1 MNNSS
6 MSFGWSN
13 KSSSTTD
20 KKKLTDQVKPS
31 EENHI
36 ESENELSTETDINDK
51 SIVYTS
57 LSSTYSTEPYT
68 NSAKRISE
76 QIKDDKIDC
85 RSVIAQYGV
94 DPNEFLHLLEQWTQH
109 LIVEYKQRREH
120 FKLILKEKWERGEL
134 RGIKSDDDS
143 NRRLVHVHIQKL
155 NEWKHKGLT
164 DIKRQLDE
172 LQAKDN
178 VKEITN
184 QLIDDL
190 LQIMSSIIIIH
201 QNVTNE
207 ISYDRT
213 KILGLINYLN
223 ETIEQLKRIK
233 KINEKEH
240 NTICIIGLEKAGKS
254 SFINALLGFELLP
267 FK

>member
-1 MNNSS
+1 
-6 MSFGWSN
+6 MSTFNWSN
-13 KSSSTTD
+13 KSSSSTTE
-20 KKKLTDQVKPS
+20 KKKPIDQIKPS
-31 EENHI
+31 EEYHDI
-36 ESENELSTETDINDK
+36 HENGLSTQTNIDEK

-57 LSSTYSTEPYT
+57 LSDSYSTESYT
-68 NSAKRISE
+68 NSAKLISE
-76 QIKDDKIDC
+76 QIKEDKIDC

-109 LIVEYKQRREH
+109 LILEYKERRER
-120 FKLILKEKWERGEL
+120 FKILLKEKWERGEL
-134 RGIKSDDDS
+134 NGIKSDDDS

-155 NEWKHKGLT
+155 NEWRHTGLSDLKH
-164 DIKRQLDE
+164 QFDE
-172 LQAKDN
+172 LQPKSN
-178 VKEITN
+178 IKEITN
-184 QLIDDL
+184 QLIDHL

-207 ISYDRT
+207 INNDRT
-213 KILGLINYLN
+213 KMIGLTTYLN

-233 KINEKEH
+233 KLNEKEY

>member
-1 MNNSS
+1 MLASN
-6 MSFGWSN
+6 WST
-13 KSSSTTD
+13 KSSSATTE
-20 KKKLTDQVKPS
+20 KKKPTDQTKPS
-31 EENHI
+31 EEHNVVL
-36 ESENELSTETDINDK
+36 ENGLSAQTNIDDK
-51 SIVYTS
+51 SVVYTS
-57 LSSTYSTEPYT
+57 LSNSYSTKSYT
-68 NSAKRISE
+68 NLAKLISE
-76 QIKDDKIDC
+76 QIKEDKIDC
-85 RSVIAQYGV
+85 RSVIAKYGV

-109 LIVEYKQRREH
+109 LILEYKQNREH
-120 FKLILKEKWERGEL
+120 FKLLLKEKWERGEL
-134 RGIKSDDDS
+134 NGIKSDDDS

-164 DIKRQLDE
+164 DIKRQFDE
-172 LQAKDN
+172 IQSTKN
-178 VKEITN
+178 NIKEITN

-207 ISYDRT
+207 INNNRT
-213 KILGLINYLN
+213 KIVGLTNYLN

-233 KINEKEH
+233 KINEKEY

-267 FK
+267 YK